1 MVGAVDGW
9 GGRLCRS
16 EGREGRGR
24 WLATQS
30 VRGGRV
36 WGEGRGRRRR
46 PYLLVGVVVGVDVV
60 VELLVLLVLFVTQ
73 LAVEV
78 GPQVLQS
85 FGDGLL
91 LLSEILN
98 TR

>member
-1 MVGAVDGW
+1 M
-9 GGRLCRS
+9 
-16 EGREGRGR
+16 
-24 WLATQS
+24 
-30 VRGGRV
+30 
-36 WGEGRGRRRR
+36 
-46 PYLLVGVVVGVDVV
+46 GVVVGVDVV